1 MGLLFIPNSKRKK
14 IISLYNQIKN
24 KEKMHL
30 TNFLNFIIKKDV
42 KIKCIKYKKN
52 WYEFDDIEDYN
63 NYQ

>member
-1 MGLLFIPNSKRKK
+1 MGLLFIPNSRRKE

-30 TNFLNFIIKKDV
+30 TNFLNFIIKNDV